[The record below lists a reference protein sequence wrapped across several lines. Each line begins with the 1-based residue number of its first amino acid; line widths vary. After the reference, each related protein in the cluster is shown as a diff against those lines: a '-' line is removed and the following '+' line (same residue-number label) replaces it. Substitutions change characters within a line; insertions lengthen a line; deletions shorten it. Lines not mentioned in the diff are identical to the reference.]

1 MIRIASVGRRHIAG
15 APLAAVAWIVGLT
28 GCSGLLDVDNPNSV
42 PNSEIRNP
50 RSAAA
55 LLSGVHSSVSRGINA
70 ITLVEATAS
79 DELDWVGSRD
89 AWRAI
94 DFGNLSD
101 PFNEFTDAAFPN
113 VAQARWFADEAITI
127 MNEHRAAG
135 RLAATNVDPVL
146 YPRAYLYGALAYV
159 TIADLFD
166 RWAFSD
172 VGRPAPAIAP
182 ANMRQVYDTAIVYL
196 DRGIQYADSLNT
208 AGTTSVRPWRLA
220 LYALRAR
227 AKHARAVWNM
237 IGPAP
242 DVPVNITNGGL
253 VNDAGAVAD
262 AQAAISQ
269 AIALSTAG
277 PDWKFQ
283 FTYSA
288 TTIGGDFGTW
298 VNDRTEMRLGDAY
311 VFGSASNK
319 TWDSTRVL
327 DPITGQRDPVLY
339 ATATTFK
346 AGSVYPTFTALSVR
360 EARLIVA
367 EAGLAAGDTTT
378 FATQVNT
385 LRAFDQLPAWNQGA
399 PQVRADSLLWY
410 ERQDNLYLQGR
421 RLADMYRFG
430 IRAAKWQLTSE
441 AVTQPGRFLPITA
454 RECLSNPLIGGERC
468 RI

>member
-1 MIRIASVGRRHIAG
+1 
-15 APLAAVAWIVGLT
+15 
-28 GCSGLLDVDNPNSV
+28 
-42 PNSEIRNP
+42 
-50 RSAAA
+50 
-55 LLSGVHSSVSRGINA
+55 
-70 ITLVEATAS
+70 
-79 DELDWVGSRD
+79 
-89 AWRAI
+89 
-94 DFGNLSD
+94 
-101 PFNEFTDAAFPN
+101 
-113 VAQARWFADEAITI
+113 
-127 MNEHRAAG
+127 
-135 RLAATNVDPVL
+135 
-146 YPRAYLYGALAYV
+146 
-159 TIADLFD
+159 
-166 RWAFSD
+166 
-172 VGRPAPAIAP
+172 
-182 ANMRQVYDTAIVYL
+182 
-196 DRGIQYADSLNT
+196 
-208 AGTTSVRPWRLA
+208 
-220 LYALRAR
+220 
-227 AKHARAVWNM
+227 M

-327 DPITGQRDPVLY
+327 DPITGQRDPVLS

-421 RLADMYRFG
+421 RLADMYRTKG
-430 IRAAKWQLTSE
+430 EYRALATLLTKGAAHAPDKATRLSRLREAADLHLKSSE
-441 AVTQPGRFLPITA
+441 PVSHLVEARNAGRSQDRSLVIAAVQWPSLGGGGGPPPPRACFTPENMAAATPTVTSPA
-454 RECLSNPLIGGERC
+454 RLVRAGERRRTWSDRSC
-468 RI
+468 GPSKAKTPPLAKYRDPSRV

>member
-1 MIRIASVGRRHIAG
+1 MLGV
-15 APLAAVAWIVGLT
+15 T

-42 PNSEIRNP
+42 PASEIHNP
-50 RSAAA
+50 RSAPA
-55 LLSGVHSSVSRGINA
+55 LLSGVHSSVSRGINTV
-70 ITLVEATAS
+70 TLLEATAS

-101 PFNEFTDAAFPN
+101 PFNEFSDAAFPN
-113 VAQARWFADEAITI
+113 LGQARWFADEAIAI

-135 RLAATNVDPVL
+135 RLAPTSVDPVL
-146 YPRAYLYGALAYV
+146 YSRAYLYGALAYV

-172 VGRPAPAIAP
+172 VGAPAPAIAP
-182 ANMRQVYDTAIVYL
+182 ENMRQVYDTAIVYL
-196 DRGIQYADSLNT
+196 DRGIQYADSLATAGNT
-208 AGTTSVRPWRLA
+208 AVRPWRLA

-227 AKHARAVWNM
+227 AKHARVIWDM
-237 IGPAP
+237 IGPVP
-242 DVPVNITNGGL
+242 DTPANITNGGL

-262 AQAAISQ
+262 AQAAIAQ
-269 AIALSTAG
+269 ALALSTS
-277 PDWKFQ
+277 DWKFQ

-288 TTIGGDFGTW
+288 TSIGGDFGAW

-327 DPITGQRDPVLY
+327 DPITGQRDPVLN
-339 ATATTFK
+339 ATATSFK

-367 EAGLAAGDTTT
+367 EAALARGDTTT
-378 FATQVNT
+378 FATEINT
-385 LRAFDQLPAWNQGA
+385 LRALNTLPAWNQA
-399 PQVRADSLLWY
+399 TPQIRADSLLWH
-410 ERQDNLYLQGR
+410 ERQVNLYLQGR

-441 AVTQPGRFLPITA
+441 AVTQPGRFFPITA
-454 RECLSNPLIGGERC
+454 RECLSNPLIGGATC